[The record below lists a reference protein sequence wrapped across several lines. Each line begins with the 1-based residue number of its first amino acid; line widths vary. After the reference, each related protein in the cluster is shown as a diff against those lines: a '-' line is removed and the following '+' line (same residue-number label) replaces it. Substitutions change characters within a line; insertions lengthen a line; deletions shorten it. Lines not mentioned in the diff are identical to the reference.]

1 MRRLTG
7 ALLVTLVVG
16 ISAGAGF
23 AAWRLARDP
32 APKLPQISAFS
43 QGETIRVGP
52 YFYCSVT
59 DLEDCRPAGEQGV
72 LRVSERD
79 PVQLSIPKAIARA
92 PWRLLRIYA
101 DERDATTS
109 LFRPDT
115 TLAVTVPTVDAQRG
129 RVTGLVVQLMTLVQD
144 QEGEVFDLPHAEWS
158 VGLAWDAP
166 ADPHHDA
173 GSS

>member
-7 ALLVTLVVG
+7 GLLVTLV
-16 ISAGAGF
+16 ILASAGAGVG
-23 AAWRLARDP
+23 AWWLARDP
-32 APKLPQISAFS
+32 GPSLPQISAYS
-43 QGETIRVGP
+43 RGQTVAVGP

-72 LRVSERD
+72 LRVGERD
-79 PVQLSIPKAIARA
+79 PIQLSVPRAIARA

-101 DERDATTS
+101 DERDATTT

-129 RVTGLVVQLMTLVQD
+129 RLAGLVVQLMTLVQD
-144 QEGEVFDLPHAEWS
+144 QDGTVFDLPHAEWS
-158 VGLAWDAP
+158 VGVVWDGTG
-166 ADPHHDA
+166 DR
-173 GSS
+173 